1 MGRKRDD
8 AFILGAEP
16 LEPESAGAAEE
27 RNRSEPERRNAFAV
41 AAETAV
47 EGRSPA
53 PVTWRSSSRLLAGLG
68 LATAVVAVIAI
79 LAIDGGEERPTV
91 EPTAAPPPPEAVVE
105 PALSQPHRPLAAP
118 REPRRRA
125 PRPRPSKPKKRQSG
139 RRQREPTSEPAPVA
153 APIGEPAAA
162 PVRAIAPEI
171 PPPSPSPPPPT
182 SGGGPGGRSEFSF
195 ER

>member
-16 LEPESAGAAEE
+16 LEPENAGAVEE
-27 RNRSEPERRNAFAV
+27 RDHSEPERRNAFAV
-41 AAETAV
+41 AAETVV

-53 PVTWRSSSRLLAGLG
+53 PVTRCSSSRLLAGLG
-68 LATAVVAVIAI
+68 LAAAVVAVIAI
-79 LAIDGGEERPTV
+79 LAIDGREERPTV
-91 EPTAAPPPPEAVVE
+91 EPTAAPPPLEAAVE

-118 REPRRRA
+118 RL
-125 PRPRPSKPKKRQSG
+125 RPSKPKKPQSG
-139 RRQREPTSEPAPVA
+139 GHQREPAPVA
-153 APIGEPAAA
+153 APIGEPAPA
-162 PVRAIAPEI
+162 PVPVTAPEI

-182 SGGGPGGRSEFSF
+182 PGAGPGGRSEFSF